1 MKLIEIAAIGQNN
14 ELGKEGQ
21 MIWTLPEDLRFFQ
34 QKTLGHRILMGRK
47 TLESLPKRLKDRPY
61 IVLSKQMK
69 TSQDQEVFSSVE
81 QFLEA
86 YKASDETI
94 FVIGGGS
101 VYAQLLPYSD
111 GLFLTEIE
119 AAEKSAEV
127 FFPSFSKEEFDREV
141 LSTQIDNGI
150 KTRHVFYRRKGKSQR

>member
-14 ELGKEGQ
+14 ELGKDGH
-21 MIWTLPEDLRFFQ
+21 MIWHLPEDLRFFQ
-34 QKTLGHRILMGRK
+34 RQTKGHPILMGRK

-61 IVLSKQMK
+61 IVLSKQMEP
-69 TSQDQEVFSSVE
+69 SEDQEVFHSVE

-86 YKASDETI
+86 YKASTETI

-101 VYAQLLPYSD
+101 IYTQLLPYSD
-111 GLFLTEIE
+111 GLLLTEIE
-119 AAEKSAEV
+119 ATEKRAQV
-127 FFPSFSKEEFDREV
+127 FFPSFSREEFDRKV

-150 KTRHVFYRRKGKSQR
+150 KTRHVFYQRKGKSQR